1 MYERGVAQL
10 ALTLLTLFGKNV
22 PFVGLGSFKLTG
34 TGSAKP
40 FSRPAIGF
48 QLWHYKKLRIRDIQK
63 HIVRPNNHSSVPPE
77 RTASNK
83 WAKD

>member
-1 MYERGVAQL
+1 MHERSVAQL
-10 ALTLLTLFGKNV
+10 AFTFLTFFGKNV

-48 QLWHYKKLRIRDIQK
+48 QFGHYKNSAFVTFRSI
-63 HIVRPNNHSSVPPE
+63 HSG
-77 RTASNK
+77 
-83 WAKD
+83 